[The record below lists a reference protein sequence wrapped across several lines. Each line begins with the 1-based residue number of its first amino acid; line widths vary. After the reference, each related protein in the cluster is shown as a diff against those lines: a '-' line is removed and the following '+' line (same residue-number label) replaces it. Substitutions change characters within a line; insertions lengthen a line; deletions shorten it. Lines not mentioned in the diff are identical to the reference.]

1 MFTLSKKFL
10 IVGGVAGGAS
20 TAARLRRL
28 DEKAEIIIFEKGP
41 NVSFSNCSLPF
52 HLSGIVENSD
62 KLILMT
68 PQGFQTKYNIK
79 ARVQQE
85 VVRINREKKTITIKD
100 LKTNR
105 DYEESYDTLILSPG
119 ASPIVP
125 DLEGIHSKHVFTI
138 RNVADID
145 RLNWYLQTDNVQDI
159 AVVGGGFIGVEVAEN
174 LKLAGYNV
182 SLVEFGQQ
190 IMAPFDY
197 DMAQILHKEMTDK
210 GVQVIVNDGLAKVTP
225 NNVTLNSGKQLKAQA
240 VVLAIGVRP
249 EIRLAKEA
257 GLTIGELGGIQV
269 DANYVTSDP
278 SIYAVGD
285 AIEVFHQLTHKQ
297 TRLALAGPAQRQAR
311 AAANHM
317 YNIPHHNKGV
327 IGSSSVQIFDLVCA
341 TTGLNE
347 KTALANGFQAKSVYL
362 IAPDKVGLMPNS
374 NPLHFKLVY
383 ETPTGKILGAQ
394 AIGKGNADKRIDV
407 IATLITMGG
416 TLEDLKELELS
427 YSPMFSTARDIVN
440 LAALVAQN
448 LLHGHFKQVKVD
460 EVRELIENQAFFL
473 DVREKNEFE
482 SGHLI
487 NAHNIP
493 LSELRERMDEIP
505 KDQAVYVHCRSGQRS
520 YNAVMALQNSGFSN
534 VFNVSG
540 SFLGICL
547 YEYFTDI
554 TTNRDKIVTAYNFK

>member
-10 IVGGVAGGAS
+10 VVGGVAGGAS

-28 DEKAEIIIFEKGP
+28 DEKAEIIMFEKGP

-52 HLSGIVENSD
+52 HLSGIVEDSD

-68 PQGFQTKYNIK
+68 PQGFQTKYNIE
-79 ARVQQE
+79 ARVLQE
-85 VVRINREKKTITIKD
+85 VVRINREQKTITIKD

-145 RLNWYLQTDNVQDI
+145 RLNRHLQTDNVQDI

-197 DMAQILHKEMTDK
+197 DMAQILHKEMFDK
-210 GVQVIVNDGLAKVTP
+210 GVQVIVNDGLAKVTLD
-225 NNVTLNSGKQLKAQA
+225 NVTLNSGKQLKAQA

-327 IGSSSVQIFDLVCA
+327 IGSSSVQIFDLACA

-448 LLHGHFKQVKVD
+448 LLQGHFKQVKVD

>member
-1 MFTLSKKFL
+1 MFTLSKKF
-10 IVGGVAGGAS
+10 IVVGGVAGGAS
-20 TAARLRRL
+20 TAARIRRL
-28 DEKAEIIIFEKGP
+28 DEKAEIIMFEKGP

-68 PQGFQTKYNIK
+68 PQAFQTKYNIE

-85 VVRINREKKTITIKD
+85 VIRINRMQKTVTITD
-100 LKTNR
+100 LKTGV
-105 DYEESYDTLILSPG
+105 DYEESYDTLVLSPG

-125 DLEGIHSKHVFTI
+125 NLEGIHSEHVFTI
-138 RNVADID
+138 RNVVDID
-145 RLNWYLQTDNVQDI
+145 RLNRYLQTDNVQDI
-159 AVVGGGFIGVEVAEN
+159 AVIGGGFIGVEAAEN
-174 LKLAGYNV
+174 LKLAGFNV

-197 DMAQILHKEMTDK
+197 DMAQILHKEMADK
-210 GVQVIVNDGLAKVTP
+210 GVQVIVNDGLAQVAP
-225 NNVTLNSGKQLKAQA
+225 DYVVLNSGKQLKAQA

-249 EIRLAKEA
+249 ETKLAKEA
-257 GLTIGELGGIQV
+257 GLVIGELGGIRV

-317 YNIPHHNKGV
+317 YSIPQHNKGV

-341 TTGLNE
+341 ATGLNE

-374 NPLHFKLVY
+374 NPLHFKLIY
-383 ETPTGKILGAQ
+383 ETPTGKVLGAQ
-394 AIGKGNADKRIDV
+394 AVGKGNADKRIDV

-448 LLHGHFKQVKVD
+448 QLHGNFKQIKVD
-460 EVRELIENQAFFL
+460 EVRPLIEKQAFFL

-487 NAHNIP
+487 GAHHIP
-493 LSELRERMDEIP
+493 LSELRERMNEIP
-505 KDQAVYVHCRSGQRS
+505 KDQPVYVHCRSGQRS
-520 YNAVMALQNSGFSN
+520 YNAVMTLQNNGYSN
-534 VFNVSG
+534 VRNVSG

-554 TTNRDKIVTAYNFK
+554 TTNREKIVTTYNFN

>member
-52 HLSGIVENSD
+52 HLSRIVENSD

-68 PQGFQTKYNIK
+68 PQGFQTKYNIE

-225 NNVTLNSGKQLKAQA
+225 NNVTLNSDKQLKAQA

-427 YSPMFSTARDIVN
+427 YSPMFNTARDIVN

>member
-1 MFTLSKKFL
+1 MFTLSKKF
-10 IVGGVAGGAS
+10 IVVGGVAGGAS
-20 TAARLRRL
+20 TAARIRRL
-28 DEKAEIIIFEKGP
+28 DEKAEIIMFEKGP

-68 PQGFQTKYNIK
+68 PQAFQTKYNIE

-85 VVRINREKKTITIKD
+85 VIRINRMQKTVTITD
-100 LKTNR
+100 LKTGV
-105 DYEESYDTLILSPG
+105 DYEESYDTLVLSPG

-125 DLEGIHSKHVFTI
+125 NLEGIHSEHVFTI
-138 RNVADID
+138 RNVVDID
-145 RLNWYLQTDNVQDI
+145 RLNRYLQTDNVQDI
-159 AVVGGGFIGVEVAEN
+159 AVIGGGFIGVEVAEN
-174 LKLAGYNV
+174 LKLAGFNV

-197 DMAQILHKEMTDK
+197 DMAQILHKEMADK
-210 GVQVIVNDGLAKVTP
+210 GVQVIVNDSLAQVAP
-225 NNVTLNSGKQLKAQA
+225 DYVVLNSGKQLKAQA

-249 EIRLAKEA
+249 ETKLAKEA
-257 GLTIGELGGIQV
+257 GLAIGELGGIRV

-317 YNIPHHNKGV
+317 YSIPQHNKGV

-341 TTGLNE
+341 ATGLNE

-374 NPLHFKLVY
+374 NPLHFKLIY
-383 ETPTGKILGAQ
+383 ETPTGKVLGAQ
-394 AIGKGNADKRIDV
+394 AVGKGNADKRIDV

-448 LLHGHFKQVKVD
+448 QLHGNFKQIKVD
-460 EVRELIENQAFFL
+460 EVRPLIEKQAFFL

-487 NAHNIP
+487 GAHHIP
-493 LSELRERMDEIP
+493 LSELRERMNEIP
-505 KDQAVYVHCRSGQRS
+505 KDQPVYVHCRSGQRS
-520 YNAVMALQNSGFSN
+520 YNAVMTLQNNGYSN
-534 VFNVSG
+534 VMNVSG

-554 TTNRDKIVTAYNFK
+554 TTNREKIVTTYNFN

>member
-1 MFTLSKKFL
+1 MSKKFL

-68 PQGFQTKYNIK
+68 PQGFQTKYNIE

-85 VVRINREKKTITIKD
+85 VVRINREQKTITIKD

-105 DYEESYDTLILSPG
+105 DYEENYDTLILSPG

-407 IATLITMGG
+407 IATLITMRG

-427 YSPMFSTARDIVN
+427 YSPMFNTARDIVN

>member
-68 PQGFQTKYNIK
+68 PQGFQTKYNIE

-448 LLHGHFKQVKVD
+448 LLHGHFKQLKVD

>member
-68 PQGFQTKYNIK
+68 PQGFQTKYNIE

-85 VVRINREKKTITIKD
+85 VVRINREQKTITIKD

-190 IMAPFDY
+190 IMVPFDY

-269 DANYVTSDP
+269 DVNYVTSDP

-427 YSPMFSTARDIVN
+427 YSPMFNTARDIVN

>member
-68 PQGFQTKYNIK
+68 PQGFQTKYNIE

-85 VVRINREKKTITIKD
+85 VVRINREQKTITIKD

-190 IMAPFDY
+190 IMVPFDY

-427 YSPMFSTARDIVN
+427 YSPMFNTSRDIVN

-520 YNAVMALQNSGFSN
+520 YNAVMALQNSGFSK

>member
-1 MFTLSKKFL
+1 MSKKFL
-10 IVGGVAGGAS
+10 VVGGVAGGAS

-68 PQGFQTKYNIK
+68 PQGFQTKYNIE
-79 ARVQQE
+79 ARVLQE
-85 VVRINREKKTITIKD
+85 VVRINREQKTITIKD

-145 RLNWYLQTDNVQDI
+145 RLNRHLQTDNVQDI

-197 DMAQILHKEMTDK
+197 DMAQILHKEMFDK
-210 GVQVIVNDGLAKVTP
+210 GVQVIVNDGLAKVTLD
-225 NNVTLNSGKQLKAQA
+225 NVTLNSGKQLKAQA

-327 IGSSSVQIFDLVCA
+327 IGSSSVQIFDLACA

-347 KTALANGFQAKSVYL
+347 KTALANGFPAKSVYL

-448 LLHGHFKQVKVD
+448 LLHGHFKQVQVD
-460 EVRELIENQAFFL
+460 EVRKLIENQAYFL

-493 LSELRERMDEIP
+493 LSELRERMNEIP

-520 YNAVMALQNSGFSN
+520 YNAVMTLQNSGFSN
-534 VFNVSG
+534 IFNVSG
-540 SFLGICL
+540 SFLGISL

>member
-10 IVGGVAGGAS
+10 VVGGVAGGAS

-68 PQGFQTKYNIK
+68 PQGFQTKYNIE

-85 VVRINREKKTITIKD
+85 VVRINREQKTITIKD